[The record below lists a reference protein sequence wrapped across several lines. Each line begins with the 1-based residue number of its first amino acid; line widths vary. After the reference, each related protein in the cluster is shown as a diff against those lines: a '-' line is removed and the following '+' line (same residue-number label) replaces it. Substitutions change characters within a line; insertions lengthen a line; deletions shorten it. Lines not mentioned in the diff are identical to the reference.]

1 MGNQELKD
9 RQYNDLEKGDR
20 MIHNDIPVQYSIL
33 KTNDWA
39 TRTQEKT
46 EGQTVPAPLVTHV
59 MLFKFHDTVYENKNS
74 TK

>member
-1 MGNQELKD
+1 
-9 RQYNDLEKGDR
+9 
-20 MIHNDIPVQYSIL
+20 MIEQNEP
-33 KTNDWA
+33 KK
-39 TRTQEKT
+39 KT